1 MSINPGLSKADYRR
15 LILDALPSAVD
26 AETAGPQINTLFTP
40 TTHRNAL
47 APDATIV
54 RGARGVGKTV
64 WYTALQSPELRNLAA
79 DTYAIPRLKAIH
91 PIPGYGS
98 ELRPDE
104 YPGPA
109 TLTSLIQSGYDAYDI
124 WTVVLLVGLSDN
136 VLTGLDSWRAR
147 IDWIQGN
154 PEHRERLIANADQ
167 QAIAGGQIK
176 LVLFDALDRLSSDRT
191 IAESLITG
199 ILRLA
204 LDLRTRTR
212 NLRAKVFIRPDM
224 LETARLQFSDASK
237 LLANIADLGWSPTNL
252 YGLLFNYL
260 GNTSGDSSRIFRQT
274 SGKWKPLSG
283 RYQAPDVLVRDSL
296 RQQEV
301 FEGIAGRYM
310 GTDHRKG
317 RTYTWLPSHLLD
329 GIGQVSPRSFLSAL
343 RRAAEVTEERFMQSA
358 NPLHPDGIR
367 EGVQAASQIR
377 VQEIAEDLP
386 WVSVTIAPLRGLQVP
401 MEKEVIVQRWKDETL
416 DAELRQ
422 QYALN
427 EAGKESEVRAGP
439 RSFDYDDLTKELM
452 DLGVMSRRADGRL
465 DLPDV
470 YRIAF
475 GIGRKGGVR
484 RINR

>member
-1 MSINPGLSKADYRR
+1 MTTNVELPKAEYRQ
-15 LILDALPSAVD
+15 LILEALPSAVD
-26 AETAGPQINTLFTP
+26 AETTGPQIHTLFTP

-64 WYTALQSPELRNLAA
+64 WYTALQSPELRDIAA
-79 DTYAIPRLKAIH
+79 QTYTIPRLRSIH

-98 ELRPDE
+98 QLRPNE

-109 TLTSLIQSGYDAYDI
+109 TLTSLMQSGYDAYDI
-124 WTVVLLVGLSDN
+124 WTVVLLVGLADP
-136 VLTGLDSWRAR
+136 VVAEVDTWRER
-147 IDWIQGN
+147 IDWVRNN
-154 PEHRERLIANADQ
+154 PEHRE
-167 QAIAGGQIK
+167 QAIALADNQAVARQQIK
-176 LVLFDALDRLSSDRT
+176 LLLFDALDRLSNDRT

-212 NLRAKVFIRPDM
+212 QLRAKVFIRPDM
-224 LETARLQFSDASK
+224 LETARLQFTDASK
-237 LLANIADLGWSPTNL
+237 LLANAADLGWSPANL
-252 YGLLFNYL
+252 YGLVFNYL
-260 GNTSGDSSRIFRQT
+260 GNASSEASLAFRRGSGE
-274 SGKWKPLSG
+274 WVHLSG
-283 RYQAPDVLVRDSL
+283 RYQAPNDLVRDSV

-301 FEGIAGRYM
+301 FEGIAGKYM
-310 GTDHRKG
+310 GTDYRKG
-317 RTYTWLPSHLLD
+317 RTYTWLPSHLVD

-343 RRAAEVTEERFMQSA
+343 RRAAEVTEERFVQSA

-386 WVSVTIAPLRGLQVP
+386 WVSATIEPLRGLQVP
-401 MEKEVIVQRWKDETL
+401 MEKEVITQRWREHDLES
-416 DAELRQ
+416 ELRK
-422 QYALN
+422 QYSLG
-427 EAGKESEVRAGP
+427 EARDESQVRVGP
-439 RSFDYDDLTKELM
+439 RSYIYGDLIPELM
-452 DLGVMSRRADGRL
+452 ELGVMSRRADGRI

-484 RINR
+484 RIS